1 MINNKLVS
9 SFKMKVNHF
18 DSFFA
23 SHYTLLDNNSKIPG
37 SQTYMA
43 STFYPFQF
51 EESVILKIIRE
62 IHTYKVHGHD
72 DISIKILKT
81 FGNHFPLYL
90 EIV

>member
-1 MINNKLVS
+1 
-9 SFKMKVNHF
+9 
-18 DSFFA
+18 
-23 SHYTLLDNNSKIPG
+23 
-37 SQTYMA
+37 MA

-72 DISIKILKT
+72 DISIKMLKT